1 MFDISGYDEVV
12 FSSDWHLRHANIL
25 KHCSATRRYAS
36 INEMDEAIV
45 YAALDVSPDGLIVFL
60 GDFCL
65 NFTAV
70 EEYLPLI
77 SCDFLWVLGNHDHAH
92 PRFGKK
98 TEQNLKKIKRIK
110 PRTFV
115 SIQEELVIAG
125 QPVLLSHF
133 PWKGAEDRH
142 DDKHDIW
149 KPEKRKY
156 HPDTFLLCGHR
167 HTSPESRVGNKMMDV
182 GWDGAGKLIPLQEIE
197 SIIEEQI

>member
-92 PRFGKK
+92 PRFENKAAK
-98 TEQNLKKIKRIK
+98 NLEKIRRIK
-110 PRTFV
+110 GRASVCT
-115 SIQEELVIAG
+115 QEEMVIAG

-142 DDKHDIW
+142 DDKHEKW
-149 KPEKRKY
+149 KPVRSNF
-156 HPDTFLLCGHR
+156 HLDTFLLCGHR
-167 HTSPESRVGNKMMDV
+167 HSPPDRRIGKKMLDV

-197 SIIEEQI
+197 QIIEDQL